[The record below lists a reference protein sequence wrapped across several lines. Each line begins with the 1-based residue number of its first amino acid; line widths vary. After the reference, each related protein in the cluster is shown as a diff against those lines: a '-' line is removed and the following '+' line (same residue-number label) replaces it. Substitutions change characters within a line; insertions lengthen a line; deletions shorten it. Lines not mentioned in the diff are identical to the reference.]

1 VLRHISAKESDVL
14 FPRREELPDHVDPS
28 LRFDFDVYSV
38 DAADGDFSAAMVR
51 LRRSGAPPLFWT
63 PANRG
68 HWVATDPALIE
79 TILSEPERFSSR
91 VVRVPRESNPNPPMT
106 PLMVDPPLHMQHRLL
121 LMGAMSP
128 AAIRRMTPGVRAL
141 CIEIIEGL
149 APKGGCEFV
158 ADFAQHM
165 PIAVFLSMVGL
176 PLSERHYLL
185 ELVARITRPDTPA
198 TRMEGFAELARYMM
212 ARVEERRAKPDDDV
226 ISDLVRAQVDGAPLD
241 EATLQGMM
249 TVLILAGLDTVASML
264 TFIALFLARN
274 PGHRQRLID
283 EPGLIPNAV
292 EEFLRRMAMVN
303 LTREATADTLLGGV
317 ALKAGDLI
325 VAPTALASA
334 SEERHADP
342 LKVDFDRARP
352 RHTTFGAGPHVCM
365 GAMLARTELAI
376 FLEEWLKRIP
386 DFAVAPGAALEVRVG
401 AAAMIPALP
410 LVWSN

>member
-1 VLRHISAKESDVL
+1 ML
-14 FPRREELPDHVDPS
+14 FPRREELPDHVDPA
-28 LRFDFDVYSV
+28 LRFDYDVYAV
-38 DAADGDFSAAMVR
+38 DAPDGDFAAAMVR
-51 LRRSGAPPLFWT
+51 MRAADAPALFWT

-68 HWVATDPALIE
+68 HWVATDPELIE
-79 TILSEPERFSSR
+79 TILSEPKRFSSR
-91 VVRVPRESNPNPPMT
+91 VMRVPRESNPNPPMT
-106 PLMVDPPLHMQHRLL
+106 PLMVDPPLHMKHRLL

-128 AAIRRMTPGVRAL
+128 AAIRRMGPSVRAL
-141 CIEIIEGL
+141 CTDIIEEL
-149 APKGGCEFV
+149 APKGRCEFV

-185 ELVARITRPDTPA
+185 ELVARITRPDRPE

-212 ARVEERRAKPDDDV
+212 ARVEERRARPGDDV
-226 ISDLVRAQVDGAPLD
+226 VSDLVRARVDGEPLD
-241 EATLQGMM
+241 EPTLQGMM

-274 PGHRQRLID
+274 PAHRRRLI
-283 EPGLIPNAV
+283 EQPAIIPDAV

-303 LTREATADTLLGGV
+303 LTREVSQDTELGGV

-325 VAPTALASA
+325 VAPTALASV
-334 SEERHADP
+334 SDQRHADP
-342 LKVDFDRARP
+342 LAVDFDRPRP

-376 FLEEWLKRIP
+376 FLELWLKRIP
-386 DFAVAPGAALEVRVG
+386 DFEVAPEATLEVRVG

-410 LVWSN
+410 LVWRA